1 MTPPTPIFADALPR
15 PAGHYAHAV
24 RSGGLLFVSG
34 LLPVA
39 PDGRMLAAAS
49 FDEQTRQLLAN
60 LDAVLAAGGT
70 TRDALVQVR
79 VYLTDLERW
88 GRFNELY
95 AAWIGAHRPARCVVP
110 VPALHH
116 GVLLEIEAVAQAAL

>member
-1 MTPPTPIFADALPR
+1 MTPPRPIFAAALPR

-24 RSGGLLFVSG
+24 RTGDLLFVSG

-39 PDGRMLAAAS
+39 PDGRMLRDAS

-60 LDAVLAAGGT
+60 LDAVLLAGAT
-70 TRDALVQVR
+70 SRDALVQVR
-79 VYLTDLERW
+79 VYLTDLARW

-95 AAWIGAHRPARCVVP
+95 AAWIGEHRPARCVVP

-116 GVLLEIEAVAQAAL
+116 DVLLEIEAVAQVP